1 MKISNSRKLLQFMLL
16 IVLINF
22 NLSAQI
28 KREVVK
34 DSLQNEIKDSI
45 TKKSYFKFT
54 ASYLSNYVYNGRKD
68 SIATPY
74 ITPSVGYFNKKGFD
88 VSFSGYYLNQVN
100 ERRFDFFSL
109 DLNYNHEFTDN
120 FSAGLVASRTFYNK
134 STSTLSSNIKENIG
148 ANTDYDFGF
157 IELFIKGDFLFTKK
171 TDFALDIE
179 LEHEF
184 SLKKGKDEFKI
195 TPTFDINFSTLN
207 YYEGYLNKKIGKKN
221 VHYNSNIAT
230 VNIVTTVDD
239 NQFTLLDYELS
250 IPMSYQ
256 TKQFVFFL
264 TPTYSIPK
272 NTIYTTT
279 VTTTKLTSGIENVVS
294 KNSTTES
301 ERNLKQ
307 NFFVE
312 FGMYYKF
319 DL

>member
-16 IVLINF
+16 IIVINF
-22 NLSAQI
+22 KLTAQI

-34 DSLQNEIKDSI
+34 DSLQHEIKDSI
-45 TKKSYFKFT
+45 AKKSYFKFST
-54 ASYLSNYVYNGRKD
+54 SYLSNYVYNGRKD

-74 ITPSVGYFNKKGFD
+74 ITPSIGYFNKKGFD
-88 VSFSGYYLNQVN
+88 VSFSGYYLNLVN
-100 ERRFDFFSL
+100 EHRFDFFSF
-109 DLNYNHEFTDN
+109 DFNYNHEFTDN
-120 FSAGLVASRTFYNK
+120 FSTGLVASRTFYNK
-134 STSTLSSNIKENIG
+134 STSTLSSNIKGNIG

-157 IELFIKGDFLFTKK
+157 IELFIEGDFLFSQK

-184 SLKKGKDEFKI
+184 SLKNGKDEFKI

-207 YYEGYLNKKIGKKN
+207 YYEGYLNKKIGKKI
-221 VHYNSNIAT
+221 VHNNPNIAT
-230 VNIVTTVDD
+230 VNAVTTVDD
-239 NQFTLLDYELS
+239 NRFTLLDYEFS
-250 IPMSYQ
+250 VPMSYQ

-264 TPTYSIPK
+264 TPTYAIPK

-279 VTTTKLTSGIENVVS
+279 VTTTKLTNGIENVVT

-307 NFFVE
+307 NFFIE

>member
-1 MKISNSRKLLQFMLL
+1 MKISNSKKLLKL
-16 IVLINF
+16 ILFLSFLNF
-22 NLSAQI
+22 NLTAQI
-28 KREVVK
+28 KNEVVK
-34 DSLQNEIKDSI
+34 DSLKNEIKDSI
-45 TKKSYFKFT
+45 TKKSYFKFS

-88 VSFSGYYLNQVN
+88 LSFSGYYLNQAN
-100 ERRFDFFSL
+100 EHRFDFFSL

-120 FSAGLVASRTFYNK
+120 FSSGLIASRTFYNK
-134 STSTLSSNIKENIG
+134 STSTLSSNIKGNIG

-157 IELFIKGDFLFTKK
+157 IELFIEGDLLFSQK

-179 LEHEF
+179 LEREF
-184 SLKKGKDEFKI
+184 SLKNGKDEFKI
-195 TPTFDINFSTLN
+195 TPTFDVNFSTLN
-207 YYEGYLNKKIGKKN
+207 YYEGYLNKKIGKKILHN
-221 VHYNSNIAT
+221 NPNIAT
-230 VNIVTTVDD
+230 VNAITTVDD
-239 NQFTLLDYELS
+239 NRFTLLDYEFS
-250 IPMSYQ
+250 VPMSYQ

-264 TPTYSIPK
+264 TPTYAIPK

-279 VTTTKLTSGIENVVS
+279 VTTTKLTSGIENVIT

-301 ERNLKQ
+301 EGNLKQ

-312 FGMYYKF
+312 FGLYYKF

>member
-16 IVLINF
+16 IVVINF
-22 NLSAQI
+22 KLTAQI

-34 DSLQNEIKDSI
+34 DSLQQEIKDSI
-45 TKKSYFKFT
+45 TKKSYFKFST
-54 ASYLSNYVYNGRKD
+54 SYLSNYVYNGRKD

-74 ITPSVGYFNKKGFD
+74 ITPSIGYFNKKGFD
-88 VSFSGYYLNQVN
+88 VSFSGYYLNLVN
-100 ERRFDFFSL
+100 EHRFDFFSF
-109 DLNYNHEFTDN
+109 DFNYNHEFTDN
-120 FSAGLVASRTFYNK
+120 FSTGLVASRTFYNK
-134 STSTLSSNIKENIG
+134 STSTLSSNIKGNIG

-157 IELFIKGDFLFTKK
+157 IELFIEGDFLFSQK

-184 SLKKGKDEFKI
+184 SLKNGKDEFKI

-207 YYEGYLNKKIGKKN
+207 YYEGYLNKKIGKKI
-221 VHYNSNIAT
+221 VHNNPNIAT
-230 VNIVTTVDD
+230 VNAVTTVDD
-239 NQFTLLDYELS
+239 NRFTLLDYEFS
-250 IPMSYQ
+250 VPMSYQ

-264 TPTYSIPK
+264 TPTYAIPK

-279 VTTTKLTSGIENVVS
+279 VTTTKLTNGIENVVT

-307 NFFVE
+307 NFFIE

>member
-16 IVLINF
+16 IVVINF
-22 NLSAQI
+22 KLTAQI

-34 DSLQNEIKDSI
+34 DSLQQEIKDSI
-45 TKKSYFKFT
+45 TKKSYFKFST
-54 ASYLSNYVYNGRKD
+54 SYLSNYVYNGRKD

-74 ITPSVGYFNKKGFD
+74 ITPSIGYFNKKGFD
-88 VSFSGYYLNQVN
+88 VSFSGYYLNLVN
-100 ERRFDFFSL
+100 EHRFDFFSF
-109 DLNYNHEFTDN
+109 DFNYNHEFTDN
-120 FSAGLVASRTFYNK
+120 FSTGLVASRTFYNK
-134 STSTLSSNIKENIG
+134 STSTLSSNIKGNIG
-148 ANTDYDFGF
+148 ANTDYNFGF
-157 IELFIKGDFLFTKK
+157 IELFIEGDFLFSQK

-184 SLKKGKDEFKI
+184 SLKNGKDEFKI

-207 YYEGYLNKKIGKKN
+207 YYEGYLNKKIGKKI
-221 VHYNSNIAT
+221 VHNNPNIAT
-230 VNIVTTVDD
+230 VNAVTTVDD
-239 NQFTLLDYELS
+239 NRFTLLDYEFS
-250 IPMSYQ
+250 VPMSYQ

-264 TPTYSIPK
+264 TPTYAIPK

-279 VTTTKLTSGIENVVS
+279 VTTTKLTNGIENVVT

-307 NFFVE
+307 NFFIE